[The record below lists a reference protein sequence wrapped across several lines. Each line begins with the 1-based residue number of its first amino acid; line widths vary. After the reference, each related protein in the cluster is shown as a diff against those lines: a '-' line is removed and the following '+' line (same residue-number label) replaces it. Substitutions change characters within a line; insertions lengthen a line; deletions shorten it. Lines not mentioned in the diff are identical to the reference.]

1 MGEYYIPKEG
11 EGKFA
16 QFMTWVKTKGKRRPR
31 PSFPRAIQIQTT
43 SYCNAMCLFCG
54 YKHTHNTLE
63 MGYMDD
69 DLFKKIIDE
78 TSRHFIGR
86 ISPYL
91 MNEPLMDKKMPER
104 IAYIEQHSKPFTKTK
119 INTNGALL
127 TEDMSERLIDAGLRH
142 LWVSVQGYSAETYTK
157 SMGIKKFNVL
167 DNIDRFLDI
176 RERKGK
182 KLPKLSITTLD
193 TTIVHDEL
201 EYAKKHWAERGV
213 KFKIH
218 TVDNRSGDDISE
230 LSSREKLSLR
240 RDCDLFLKQAYVL
253 FNGDVILC
261 CHDWRR
267 TVVLGNLR
275 EHSLEEIWNSEHFL
289 ELIRQYQAGDFTNL
303 KVCRTCSA

>member
-1 MGEYYIPKEG
+1 MGEYYIPADDQS
-11 EGKFA
+11 KFD
-16 QFMTWVKTKGKRRPR
+16 QFMIWAKTKGKRRPR

-54 YKHTHNTLE
+54 YRNIHNELE
-63 MGYMDD
+63 MGHMDD

-78 TSRHFIGR
+78 TSQHYIGR

-104 IAYIEQHSKPFTKTK
+104 IAYIERNKKPFTKTK

-127 TEDMSERLIDAGLRH
+127 TEDMSERLVDSGLRH
-142 LWVSVQGYSAETYTK
+142 LWVSVQGYSAESYCK
-157 SMGIKKFNVL
+157 SMGIKKFNIL

-176 RERKGK
+176 RDRKGK
-182 KLPKLSITTLD
+182 KRPKLSITTLD

-201 EYAKKHWAERGV
+201 EYAKKHWAERDV
-213 KFKIH
+213 NFKIH
-218 TVDNRSGDDISE
+218 AVDNRAGDDISD
-230 LSSREKLSLR
+230 LVTEKRQFR
-240 RDCDLFLKQAYVL
+240 RNCDLFLKQAYVL
-253 FNGDVILC
+253 FNGDVIIC

-275 EHSLEEIWNSEHFL
+275 EQSLKEIWNSERFM

-303 KVCRTCSA
+303 KICRTCT